1 MAGVLRTVGHPVALV
16 AIRAMLAGH
25 APQAVLLAGP
35 PAVGKTTLALDLAA
49 GLLCVGASGADRPCR
64 ACRGCRLVEHGN
76 HPDLHRLAPGGAGH
90 QISIG
95 GKDVRGIRDLVS
107 ELALLP
113 VEGGGWRVALLEG
126 AHRMNDDAQSA
137 LLKTLEEPPA
147 GATLILCADDE
158 DRLLPTVRS
167 RCVTVRLGPVPARDV
182 ERLVV
187 ERGVADAPTG
197 ARLARLTG
205 GRPGLALA
213 YAAQPEAETIRTELV
228 RTLLD
233 LLAAPPSERLAA
245 GRGLVTRAA
254 ELGALLAPGPVVEP
268 PARGRRG
275 GAVASA
281 AAATAAEAPV
291 AEPSTVEGAEPA
303 EPAEPAEDEGSR
315 ARVPAAERR
324 RALGLLIALWRDLA
338 RDLAVVAADPAG
350 AAVREVR
357 ALEELE
363 RAAAALPPGAAAAS
377 LTRLLRAGELLD
389 ANVSPELLL
398 DVLLIRWPSTVRT
411 AA

>member
-1 MAGVLRTVGHPVALV
+1 MAGVLRTVGHPVALA
-16 AIRAMLAGH
+16 AIRTMLAGH
-25 APQAVLLAGP
+25 APHAVLLAGP
-35 PAVGKTTLALDLAA
+35 PALGKTTLGLDLAA
-49 GLLCVGASGADRPCR
+49 GLLCVGATGGDRPCR
-64 ACRGCRLVEHGN
+64 ECRGCRLVEHGN
-76 HPDLHRLAPGGAGH
+76 HPDLHRLAPGGAGQ

-113 VEGGGWRVALLEG
+113 VEGGWRVALIEG

-147 GATLILCADDE
+147 GATLILAADDE

-187 ERGVADAPTG
+187 DRGLADAPTG

-233 LLAAPPSERLAA
+233 LLTAPPSERLTA

-254 ELGALLAPGPVVEP
+254 ELGALLTPKPAVEAPVG
-268 PARGRRG
+268 RGRRG
-275 GAVASA
+275 AA
-281 AAATAAEAPV
+281 AAATSETPAAEPTAD
-291 AEPSTVEGAEPA
+291 AAAEPA
-303 EPAEPAEDEGSR
+303 EEEGSR

-324 RALGLLIALWRDLA
+324 RALGLLIGLWRDLA
-338 RDLAVVAADPAG
+338 RDLAVVAADHAG
-350 AAVREVR
+350 ASVREVR

-363 RAAAALPPGAAAAS
+363 RAAAALAPGAAADA

-398 DVLLIRWPSTVRT
+398 DVLLIRWPSTIRP